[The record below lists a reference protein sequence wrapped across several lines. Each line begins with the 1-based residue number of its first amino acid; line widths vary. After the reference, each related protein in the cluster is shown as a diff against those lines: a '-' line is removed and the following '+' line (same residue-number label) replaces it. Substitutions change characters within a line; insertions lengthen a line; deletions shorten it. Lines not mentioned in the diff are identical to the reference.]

1 MPIHMVFMSSMEDAF
16 IGRGNY
22 NGSTG
27 LQVDAFRIDRGGPV
41 VNACRY
47 GGGRL
52 KNPFSESGTN
62 AALDRNRIDKVSFP
76 SCELLTEHSPPCCL
90 SPRPSC

>member
-47 GGGRL
+47 GGA
-52 KNPFSESGTN
+52 SEEFV
-62 AALDRNRIDKVSFP
+62 LRIGNER
-76 SCELLTEHSPPCCL
+76 CA
-90 SPRPSC
+90 